1 MQSICWCKIGG
12 FGAPTYAKIN
22 IKSQISYRCGAKEE
36 WMHHIFQKIIIES
49 SGLKNKLCIGV
60 KTLPY

>member
-1 MQSICWCKIGG
+1 M
-12 FGAPTYAKIN
+12 
-22 IKSQISYRCGAKEE
+22 SYRYGAKEE

-49 SGLKNKLCIGV
+49 SGPKNKLCIGV